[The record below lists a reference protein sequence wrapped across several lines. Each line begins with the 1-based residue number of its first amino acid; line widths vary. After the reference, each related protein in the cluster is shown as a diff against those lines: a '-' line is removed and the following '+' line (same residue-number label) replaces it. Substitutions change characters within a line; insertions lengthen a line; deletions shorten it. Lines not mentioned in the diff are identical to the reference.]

1 MVPRE
6 IKIRLQPKKLNGPRK
21 SRCVDKIFYVHQVT
35 VSWLML
41 CLRYFK
47 LECLLHLQSQAAQ
60 ALHLKLD
67 EFEFSRY
74 FIEINKE
81 NTSLNLPIVCSM
93 EALLDKMF
101 YHLTASKLGLNDSLP
116 SVVLSICAYLP

>member
-1 MVPRE
+1 MVFE
-6 IKIRLQPKKLNGPRK
+6 VFSICI
-21 SRCVDKIFYVHQVT
+21 
-35 VSWLML
+35 
-41 CLRYFK
+41 
-47 LECLLHLQSQAAQ
+47 ECLLHLQSQATQ
-60 ALHLKLD
+60 PRHLKLD

-101 YHLTASKLGLNDSLP
+101 YHLTASKSGLNDSLPP